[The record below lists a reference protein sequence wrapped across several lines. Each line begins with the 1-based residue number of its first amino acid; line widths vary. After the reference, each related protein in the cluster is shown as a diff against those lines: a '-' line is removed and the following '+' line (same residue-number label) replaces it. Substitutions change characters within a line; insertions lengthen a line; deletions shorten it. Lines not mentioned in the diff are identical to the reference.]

1 MRRLAVLLAAVLL
14 AAWLALAPT
23 AAEPPAD
30 AFVEAVP
37 LGDFSEGLA
46 FAHITRPDGTQADAY
61 ITADGQVA
69 CTLPEGYDYG
79 YPFHEGYAVVRTLP
93 RADGVTDFFTSE
105 TGDFASLS
113 FLGAR
118 HGEDGPAAFNLIDT
132 AGNLLF
138 TGGPY
143 RYLGA
148 MGNGRL
154 LAWVE
159 EADGVQALYWLDA
172 AENATLITRETA
184 VRPTAFESLFNS
196 RYTDGIA
203 ILREASPEG
212 GQPRYGVYDTAG
224 NRLFEFGAVDGGA
237 SGLVTDPKFTTFLV
251 QYVDHE
257 HTDDPEGIVI
267 YATYDRPTNTLTPLQ
282 TFEDSGAGWFRIRQD
297 PDAAPFLW
305 QADHFT
311 DGRNLMIEPGGFRI
325 LDTAWQTVVQNTAL
339 TIERIEYDYTGYDG
353 HWIVALPDGYTLL
366 STEGE
371 LAFAP
376 QPSPLAHLGEGLIA
390 AADGSVRSLT
400 GRRFSACRKAAG
412 PSATRCKPPPMR
424 RWAACSVKA
433 TPPYRRIPAPAF
445 GSAWTAAP
453 CTPAA
458 ILPLTRHGCLDI
470 KSIEIKSY
478 SAPPQKTPL
487 LGKRAGASLSIGGWK
502 GAGEG
507 AAVRRE
513 GKRKGDIYPQGRRAV
528 GGRKRA
534 AAARTGRG
542 IKEEPLPTCADSG
555 SLTFWTLRVPAH
567 SIR

>member
-14 AAWLALAPT
+14 AAWLALAPS

-203 ILREASPEG
+203 ILRETSPEG

-325 LDTAWQTVVQNTAL
+325 LDTVWQTVVQNTAL

-376 QPSPLAHLGEGLIA
+376 QPGPLAHLGEGLIA

-400 GRRFSACRKAAG
+400 GEEVFRLPEGCRAIRNPLQTTAD
-412 PSATRCKPPPMR
+412 
-424 RWAACSVKA
+424 
-433 TPPYRRIPAPAF
+433 AP
-445 GSAWTAAP
+445 
-453 CTPAA
+453 
-458 ILPLTRHGCLDI
+458 
-470 KSIEIKSY
+470 
-478 SAPPQKTPL
+478 
-487 LGKRAGASLSIGGWK
+487 LGGLFC
-502 GAGEG
+502 EG
-507 AAVRRE
+507 YAAVQADTGARLWI
-513 GKRKGDIYPQGRRAV
+513 GLDGRALHTSSDF
-528 GGRKRA
+528 A
-534 AAARTGRG
+534 AYQAW
-542 IKEEPLPTCADSG
+542 LP
-555 SLTFWTLRVPAH
+555 
-567 SIR
+567 

>member
-14 AAWLALAPT
+14 AVWLALAPS

-224 NRLFEFGAVDGGA
+224 NRLFELGAVDGGA

-400 GRRFSACRKAAG
+400 GEEVFRLPEGCRAIRNPLQTTADA
-412 PSATRCKPPPMR
+412 P

-458 ILPLTRHGCLDI
+458 ILPLTRHGCPDALI
-470 KSIEIKSY
+470 
-478 SAPPQKTPL
+478 
-487 LGKRAGASLSIGGWK
+487 
-502 GAGEG
+502 
-507 AAVRRE
+507 
-513 GKRKGDIYPQGRRAV
+513 
-528 GGRKRA
+528 
-534 AAARTGRG
+534 
-542 IKEEPLPTCADSG
+542 
-555 SLTFWTLRVPAH
+555 
-567 SIR
+567 